1 MAHYRIVNW
10 DEHYEVDKDG
20 RAWSPGKPF
29 RQGPLEY
36 IRVTARRDWN
46 IKTMELADEVGEEV
60 WFFVGIFEKL
70 CGVVACEPR
79 HRREDAVIRNSEGEP
94 ASIADIARVLR
105 VKPDRARSALH
116 MLARPQTHWLEIVGE
131 EELQLEGQAS
141 HQHPEVLR
149 QKHEE
154 ALRRI
159 TLPPAISA
167 DSADSADSAN
177 LAGVADFGEN
187 CSRSGQVRSEQ
198 NKKEQVKSKG
208 LAPIAG
214 FLGRLVPAVFHTEE
228 LDDAARGFL
237 DSTRLGFLCE
247 MRRTLR
253 AEERVEA
260 RTVSNFEQWVHDNI
274 SSGRAGPD
282 LHRESL
288 RIARDCVHGQ
298 KPVAVFLARAKKEL
312 GYVAPSRRMAAASK
326 DVQV

>member
-10 DEHYEVDKDG
+10 DEHYEVDKDS
-20 RAWSPGKPF
+20 RAWTPGKPF

-46 IKTMELADEVGEEV
+46 IKTLELQDEVGEEV

-79 HRREDAVIRNSEGEP
+79 YRREDAVIRNSDGAP

-105 VKPDRARSALH
+105 IKPDRARYVLH
-116 MLARPQTHWLEIVGE
+116 MLARPQTRWLEIVGAE
-131 EELQLEGQAS
+131 ESQSEGEAS
-141 HQHPEVLR
+141 H
-149 QKHEE
+149 KHEE
-154 ALRRI
+154 ILRRI
-159 TLPPAISA
+159 MRPAAISA
-167 DSADSADSAN
+167 ELADSAGSAR
-177 LAGVADFGEN
+177 LASGADFGEN
-187 CSRSGQVRSEQ
+187 GSKSSQVKSEQ

-208 LAPIAG
+208 PAPIAG
-214 FLGRLVPAVFHTEE
+214 FLGRLVPAILHTEG

-274 SSGRAGPD
+274 SSGRAGPE
-282 LHRESL
+282 LHQESL
-288 RIARDCVHGQ
+288 RIARDCVHGN

-312 GYVAPSRRMAAASK
+312 GYVAPSRRMAASE
-326 DVQV
+326 DVKA